1 MRGDYDMQM
10 NEAPLPPVEGSRTV
24 EVTGWRAGKAF
35 DASDCV
41 AEEIPVA
48 LEYNGISHAVMLAT
62 PADLEDFARGFSVT
76 EGIVDSAADIRDITI
91 SRNPQGIT
99 LHIDIASSSF
109 ARLKDRRRSMTG
121 RTGCGLCGTDSLAD
135 AVRQPPVITG
145 NTRFD
150 GTAVST
156 ALQHLRNKQLLLAA
170 TGATHA
176 AAWCDATGAIALLR
190 EDVGRHNALDKL
202 VGAILQAGTPAG
214 NGFIVVTSRAS
225 YEMVHKSAVAGVAL
239 LAAVSGVTALA
250 VDMAQQ
256 ANMALL
262 GFVRGDDLSI
272 YAHPE
277 RLNLPSTG
285 KQDE

>member
-1 MRGDYDMQM
+1 MQM
-10 NEAPLPPVEGSRTV
+10 NEPPLPPVEGSRTV
-24 EVTGWRAGKAF
+24 AVTGWRAGEAF
-35 DASDCV
+35 EASDCV
-41 AEEIPVA
+41 AEEVPVA

-76 EGIVDSAADIRDITI
+76 EGIVDSAADIRDITM

-135 AVRQPPVITG
+135 AVRQPPMITG
-145 NTRFD
+145 STSFD
-150 GTAVST
+150 ALAVT
-156 ALQHLRNKQLLLAA
+156 HALQNLRGRQLLLAA

-176 AAWCDATGAIALLR
+176 AAWCDASGAMALVR

-202 VGAILQAGTPAG
+202 VGAMLQARTPAQT
-214 NGFIVVTSRAS
+214 GFIVVTSRAS

-250 VDMAQQ
+250 VDMAQV

-277 RLNLPSTG
+277 RIHLPKKG
-285 KQDE
+285 EQDE

>member
-1 MRGDYDMQM
+1 MQM
-10 NEAPLPPVEGSRTV
+10 NEPPLPLPEGARTV
-24 EVTGWRAGKAF
+24 EVSGWRAGKAF
-35 DASDCV
+35 EASDCV
-41 AEEIPVA
+41 AEEVPVA

-76 EGIVDSAADIRDITI
+76 EGIVDDALQIRDIEV
-91 SRNPQGIT
+91 SRSAQGIT
-99 LHIDIASSSF
+99 LHISIASSSF

-121 RTGCGLCGTDSLAD
+121 RTGCGLCGTDSLVD
-135 AVRQPPVITG
+135 AVRQPPVIAG

-150 GTAVST
+150 ATAVSH
-156 ALQHLRNKQLLLAA
+156 ALQNLRGRQQLLAA

-176 AAWCDATGAIALLR
+176 AAWCDAAGTIALVR

-202 VGAILQAGTPAG
+202 VGALLQAGTPAG
-214 NGFIVVTSRAS
+214 KGLIVVTSRAS
-225 YEMVHKSAVAGVAL
+225 YEMVHKSAVAGVSL

-277 RLNLPSTG
+277 RLNLPPMG